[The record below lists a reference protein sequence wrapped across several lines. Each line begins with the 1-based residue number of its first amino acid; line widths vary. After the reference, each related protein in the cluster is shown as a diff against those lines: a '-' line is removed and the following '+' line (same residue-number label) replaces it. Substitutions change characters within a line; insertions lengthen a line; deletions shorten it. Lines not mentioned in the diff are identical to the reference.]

1 MGIPTSMAF
10 AALKTCAIISMNRYI
25 PCFTFDKGSTSRV
38 FLSSR
43 NLQSDSTQ
51 KLQLGAT
58 EIGSKRAVI
67 CMDSL
72 KWMIQSENDGL
83 KDGLFVG
90 SVLTSLPD
98 VSELQF
104 PKTSEEEKIEKY
116 KEWFIH
122 TAAMIL
128 DRVPVG
134 NFAIFYQSDVR
145 KCNKDGYVEEW
156 VDKAALCYE
165 ASKRTKCKQLWHKY
179 ALTCSPETKSVGRP
193 TVSHVICFSNSATY
207 KRDSFP
213 APDVFYRGEMVWPR
227 AIGLDACVLCVAFLR
242 NAGNVSTVI
251 DPFCGQGTTLA
262 VANALG
268 LNAVGV
274 ELSSKRCKIAASLSL
289 EEKINTNSRL
299 NLQQRGKHGIPLL
312 LFDTPKKSAKR
323 SAQSS
328 EKEE

>member
-1 MGIPTSMAF
+1 MAIRNNIRGLRARRSESQPTELF
-10 AALKTCAIISMNRYI
+10 AEAGWQPQWCEGTDVGSVELILCESHGNSDIHGVCCPQNMRHHQHEQIYSLFYLRQGLDLTGFSVLKSVR
-25 PCFTFDKGSTSRV
+25 
-38 FLSSR
+38 
-43 NLQSDSTQ
+43 QSDSTQ

-128 DRVPVG
+128 DRLRPCLVFFRSLIFPHGFTRVPVG

-165 ASKRTKCKQLWHKY
+165 ASKRFS
-179 ALTCSPETKSVGRP
+179 ARM
-193 TVSHVICFSNSATY
+193 SHG
-207 KRDSFP
+207 
-213 APDVFYRGEMVWPR
+213 GE
-227 AIGLDACVLCVAFLR
+227 L
-242 NAGNVSTVI
+242 
-251 DPFCGQGTTLA
+251 
-262 VANALG
+262 
-268 LNAVGV
+268 
-274 ELSSKRCKIAASLSL
+274 
-289 EEKINTNSRL
+289 
-299 NLQQRGKHGIPLL
+299 
-312 LFDTPKKSAKR
+312 
-323 SAQSS
+323 
-328 EKEE
+328 